1 MRQVEFKCRAALF
14 ADSRR
19 SYRCSS
25 EAYPTTR
32 KVVME
37 DNGHVAY
44 RSYIDALLDQLKTR
58 ADQGVLRY
66 QKSDVTGDA
75 LRRAI
80 FRYAR
85 TLEALG
91 IGRDSLVAQFASN
104 CPDALAI
111 RYAANLL
118 GAGTM
123 FLPALADADR
133 RTVLLERIQPTLLVV
148 FAQTA
153 QLVPDA
159 VNARVVYVGAGPESA
174 QLDKLAQAQSNLP
187 MNSRT
192 TADDLAVIVSSGGTT
207 GVPKGS
213 HRSFAAYSNMV
224 GEEDARRRRQLVNGP
239 LAYLSQV
246 LVDRTLIGGGTI
258 VLERYYDPAQTLA
271 TIEAE
276 RITDM
281 FLVEPQLFEIMDHP
295 DVHRRD
301 LSSLR
306 SLAHIGGSSP
316 AILRRRAIARLGPVL
331 THMYGASEAGLVSV
345 LPAANYGTAPELL
358 VSAGRV
364 RPGVDVRFRLAN
376 GTLARTGQHGRIEV
390 RSRAVAHGYYNQ
402 EVESAQNFQDGWCL
416 TGDIGS
422 LDEGGNLHVL
432 GRATDVAEVDG
443 RAIGP
448 TPIEEVLCELPDV
461 RYAAA
466 FAANADA
473 SAHGWIAA
481 VEPWDGKRVCV
492 AQCVCALEATF
503 GVFIGNAVRI
513 CVVDRLPLTEQG
525 KVDRAAIASFGLT
538 PCNARFRELAE

>member
-1 MRQVEFKCRAALF
+1 
-14 ADSRR
+14 
-19 SYRCSS
+19 
-25 EAYPTTR
+25 
-32 KVVME
+32 ME

-58 ADQGVLRY
+58 ADQVVLRY
-66 QKSDVTGDA
+66 RKSDVTGDA

-159 VNARVVYVGAGPESA
+159 VNARVVYVGAGPVSA
-174 QLDKLAQAQSNLP
+174 RLDKLAQAQSDLP
-187 MNSRT
+187 MKSRAM
-192 TADDLAVIVSSGGTT
+192 ADDLAVIVSSGGTT

-213 HRSFAAYSNMV
+213 HRSFAAYSAMV
-224 GEEDARRRRQLVNGP
+224 GEADARGRRQLINGP

-246 LVDRTLIGGGTI
+246 LVDRTFIGGGTI
-258 VLERYYDPAQTLA
+258 VLERRYDPAQTLA

-295 DVHRRD
+295 DVRRRD

-306 SLAHIGGSSP
+306 SLTHIGGLSP

-345 LPAANYGTAPELL
+345 LPAANYGTAAELL

-376 GTLARTGQHGRIEV
+376 GTLARTGQHGKIEV
-390 RSRAVAHGYYNQ
+390 RSRAVAQGYYNQ
-402 EVESAQNFQDGWCL
+402 EVESAQKFRDGWCL
-416 TGDIGS
+416 TGDIGF
-422 LDEGGNLHVL
+422 LDEAGNLHVL

-466 FAANADA
+466 FAANAEA
-473 SAHGWIAA
+473 NEHGWIAA
-481 VEPWDGKRVCV
+481 VEPWDGKRVGV
-492 AQCVCALEATF
+492 AQCVRALEAAL

-513 CVVDRLPLTEQG
+513 CIVDRLPLTEQG
-525 KVDRAAIASFGLT
+525 KVDRAAIASLGLT
-538 PCNARFRELAE
+538 PCNAAFRELAE

>member
-1 MRQVEFKCRAALF
+1 
-14 ADSRR
+14 
-19 SYRCSS
+19 
-25 EAYPTTR
+25 
-32 KVVME
+32 ME
-37 DNGHVAY
+37 ENGQVAY
-44 RSYIDALLDQLKTR
+44 RSYIEALLDQLKTR
-58 ADQGVLRY
+58 ANQVVLRY
-66 QKSDVTGDA
+66 RKSDITGDA
-75 LRRAI
+75 LRGVI
-80 FRYAR
+80 FRYAH

-91 IGRDSLVAQFASN
+91 IGRGSLVAQFASN

-133 RTVLLERIQPTLLVV
+133 RTLLLERIQPTLLIV

-153 QLVPDA
+153 QLVPDE
-159 VNARVVYVGAGPESA
+159 VNTRVVYVGAGPVSA
-174 QLDKLAQAQSNLP
+174 RLDKLAQAQSHLP
-187 MNSRT
+187 MNSRA

-213 HRSFAAYSNMV
+213 HRSFGAYTAMV
-224 GEEDARRRRQLVNGP
+224 GETDARGRRQLINGP

-246 LVDRTLIGGGTI
+246 LVDRTFIGGGTV
-258 VLERYYDPAQTLA
+258 VLERHYDPAQTLA

-295 DVHRRD
+295 DVRRRD

-316 AILRRRAIARLGPVL
+316 AVLRRRAIARLGPVL

-345 LPAANYGTAPELL
+345 LPAASYGTVPELL
-358 VSAGRV
+358 ASAGRV
-364 RPGVDVRFRLAN
+364 RAGVEVRFRLAD
-376 GTLARTGQHGRIEV
+376 GTLARTGQHGNIEV
-390 RSRAVAHGYYNQ
+390 RSRAVAQGYYNQ
-402 EVESAQNFQDGWCL
+402 EVESAQKFQRGWCL
-416 TGDIGS
+416 TGDIGF
-422 LDEGGNLHVL
+422 LDEAGNLHVL
-432 GRATDVAEVDG
+432 GRATDVTEVDG

-448 TPIEEVLCELPDV
+448 TPIEEVLCGLPNV

-466 FAANADA
+466 FAANSDA
-473 SAHGWIAA
+473 SEHGWVAA
-481 VEPWDGKRVCV
+481 VEPWDGKRVGV
-492 AQCVCALEATF
+492 AQCVRALEAAL

-513 CVVDRLPLTEQG
+513 RVVDRLPLTEQG
-525 KVDRAAIASFGLT
+525 KVDRAEIANFGSGDAGSSSGSRSRRA
-538 PCNARFRELAE
+538 PRADSRAVGIEQMSAGVQRP

>member
-14 ADSRR
+14 ADSRH
-19 SYRCSS
+19 SYRCIS
-25 EAYPTTR
+25 ESYPTTQE
-32 KVVME
+32 VVME
-37 DNGHVAY
+37 DNGNVAY
-44 RSYIDALLDQLKTR
+44 RSYIGALLGQLKTR
-58 ADQGVLRY
+58 ADQRVLRY

-85 TLEALG
+85 ALEALG
-91 IGRDSLVAQFASN
+91 IGRNSLVAQFASN

-133 RTVLLERIQPTLLVV
+133 RTVLLERVRPTLLVV

-153 QLVPDA
+153 QLVPNA
-159 VNARVVYVGAGPESA
+159 VNTRVVYVGAGPESA
-174 QLDKLAQAQSNLP
+174 RLDKLAQTQSDLT
-187 MNSRT
+187 MHSRAV
-192 TADDLAVIVSSGGTT
+192 ADDLAVIVSSGGTT

-213 HRSFAAYSNMV
+213 HRSFSAYSAMV
-224 GEEDARRRRQLVNGP
+224 GEADARGRRQLINGP

-246 LVDRTLIGGGTI
+246 LVDSTLIGGGTI
-258 VLERYYDPAQTLA
+258 VLEHRYDPARTLA

-281 FLVEPQLFEIMDHP
+281 FLVEPQLFEMMDHP
-295 DVHRRD
+295 DVRRRD

-345 LPAANYGTAPELL
+345 LPAASYGPAPELL
-358 VSAGRV
+358 ASAGRV
-364 RPGVDVRFRLAN
+364 RPGVEVRFRLAD
-376 GTLARTGQHGRIEV
+376 GTLARTGQHGKIEV
-390 RSRAVAHGYYNQ
+390 RSRAVAQGYYNQ
-402 EVESAQNFQDGWCL
+402 AVESARRFQDGYCL
-416 TGDIGS
+416 TGDIGF

-448 TPIEEVLCELPDV
+448 TRIEEILCELADV

-473 SAHGWIAA
+473 NEHGWIAA
-481 VEPWDGKRVCV
+481 VEPWDGRRVGV
-492 AQCVCALEATF
+492 TQCVRALEAAL

-525 KVDRAAIASFGLT
+525 KVDRGGIANPGLT
-538 PCNARFRELAE
+538 PCNALFRELAG

>member
-1 MRQVEFKCRAALF
+1 
-14 ADSRR
+14 
-19 SYRCSS
+19 
-25 EAYPTTR
+25 
-32 KVVME
+32 ME

-44 RSYIDALLDQLKTR
+44 RSYIGALLYQLKMR
-58 ADQGVLRY
+58 ADQVVLRY
-66 QKSDVTGDA
+66 QKNDVTGDA

-91 IGRDSLVAQFASN
+91 IGRNSLVAQFASN

-123 FLPALADADR
+123 FVPALADAAC

-148 FAQTA
+148 FSQTA

-174 QLDKLAQAQSNLP
+174 QLDKLAQAQSDLP
-187 MNSRT
+187 MKSRT
-192 TADDLAVIVSSGGTT
+192 MADDLAVIVSSGGTT
-207 GVPKGS
+207 GVPKRS
-213 HRSFAAYSNMV
+213 YRSFAAYFAMV
-224 GEEDARRRRQLVNGP
+224 GEADARGRRQLVNGP

-258 VLERYYDPAQTLA
+258 VLERCYDPTQTLA

-295 DVHRRD
+295 DVRRRD

-316 AILRRRAIARLGPVL
+316 AILRRRAIARLGPIL

-345 LPAANYGTAPELL
+345 LPAASYGTAPELL
-358 VSAGRV
+358 ASAGRV

-376 GTLARTGQHGRIEV
+376 GTLARTGQHGKIEV
-390 RSRAVAHGYYNQ
+390 KSRAMAQGYYNQ
-402 EVESAQNFQDGWCL
+402 ELDSSRTFQDGWCL
-416 TGDIGS
+416 TGDIGF
-422 LDEGGNLHVL
+422 LDEAGNMHVL
-432 GRATDVAEVDG
+432 GRATDIADVDG

-448 TPIEEVLCELPDV
+448 APIEEVLCGLPDV

-473 SAHGWIAA
+473 NDYGWIAA
-481 VEPWDGKRVCV
+481 VEPWDGKRVGV
-492 AQCVCALEATF
+492 AQCVRALEAAF
-503 GVFIGNAVRI
+503 GVLIGNAVRI
-513 CVVDRLPLTEQG
+513 CVVDHLPFTEQG
-525 KVDRAAIASFGLT
+525 KVDRAAIASLGLT
-538 PCNARFRELAE
+538 PCSAHFRELAKNADTADAADHDARRPAG

>member
-1 MRQVEFKCRAALF
+1 
-14 ADSRR
+14 
-19 SYRCSS
+19 
-25 EAYPTTR
+25 
-32 KVVME
+32 ME
-37 DNGHVAY
+37 DNGQAAY
-44 RSYIDALLDQLKTR
+44 RPYIDALLDQLKTR
-58 ADQGVLRY
+58 ADQVVLRY
-66 QKSDVTGDA
+66 RKRDVTGDA
-75 LRRAI
+75 LRRTI

-85 TLEALG
+85 ALEALG
-91 IGRDSLVAQFASN
+91 IGRSSLVAQFAPN

-133 RTVLLERIQPTLLVV
+133 RTALLERIQPTLLVV

-159 VNARVVYVGAGPESA
+159 VNAHVVYVDDGPVSA
-174 QLDKLAQAQSNLP
+174 RLDKLAQTQSDLP

-192 TADDLAVIVSSGGTT
+192 MAGDLAVIVSSGGTT

-213 HRSFAAYSNMV
+213 RRSFAAYSAMV
-224 GEEDARRRRQLVNGP
+224 GEAVAKGRRQLINGP

-246 LVDRTLIGGGTI
+246 LVDNTFIGGGTV
-258 VLERYYDPAQTLA
+258 VLERRYDPAQTLA

-295 DVHRRD
+295 DVRRRD

-306 SLAHIGGSSP
+306 SLAHIGGSTP

-345 LPAANYGTAPELL
+345 LPAGIYGTAPDLL
-358 VSAGRV
+358 ASAGRI

-376 GTLARTGQHGRIEV
+376 GTLARTGQHGKIEV
-390 RSRAVAHGYYNQ
+390 RSRAVAQGYYNQ
-402 EVESAQNFQDGWCL
+402 EVESAQKFQDGWCL
-416 TGDIGS
+416 TGDIGF
-422 LDEGGNLHVL
+422 LDEAGNLHVL
-432 GRATDVAEVDG
+432 GRATDVAEVNG

-448 TPIEEVLCELPDV
+448 TLIEEVLCELSDV

-466 FAANADA
+466 IAANSDA
-473 SAHGWIAA
+473 NAHGWIAA
-481 VEPWDGKRVCV
+481 VEPWDGKQVDV
-492 AQCVCALEATF
+492 AQCVRALEAAF
-503 GVFIGNAVRI
+503 GVCIGNAVRI
-513 CVVDRLPLTEQG
+513 CAVDRLPLTEQG
-525 KVDRAAIASFGLT
+525 KVDRAAIVWRMSEEVCAGAMST
-538 PCNARFRELAE
+538 HEA